1 MPTDNIMRM
10 SQGDLRRIIERE
22 IGIQIV
28 TQIVEKQRPSS
39 DTLNQLIE
47 QTINTLSPPTLVQTQ
62 LPDSTRL

>member
-1 MPTDNIMRM
+1 MRM

-22 IGIQIV
+22 IGIQIL

-47 QTINTLSPPTLVQTQ
+47 QTINTLSPPTLVQIQ
-62 LPDSTRL
+62 LPDSTHL

>member
-1 MPTDNIMRM
+1 MRM

-22 IGIQIV
+22 IGIQIL

-62 LPDSTRL
+62 LADSTRL

>member
-22 IGIQIV
+22 IGIQIL